1 MTFQVQTMLG
11 NTALITGTDIA
22 GNTGKTQ
29 VSTTQWEELKQ
40 RQNFSS
46 ATADYDKAVED
57 FFAPLV
63 EAGEKIKEAAAGKL
77 QDPAEYVVFDEGT
90 EGVKAQA
97 KQIVQ
102 LNKDS
107 MILRFIEEGNTDRLV
122 WIDESNLGI
131 LAA

>member
-11 NTALITGTDIA
+11 NTALITGTDVA
-22 GNTGKTQ
+22 GNDGKTI
-29 VSTTQWEELKQ
+29 VSTSQWEELKQ
-40 RQNFSS
+40 RKDFSS
-46 ATADYDKAVED
+46 ATADYDKVVEE

-63 EAGEKIKEAAAGKL
+63 EAGEKIKAAAAGKV
-77 QDPAEYVVFDEGT
+77 QDAAEYVVIAEGT
-90 EGVKAQA
+90 EGVKAEA

-122 WIDESNLGI
+122 WIDETTLGI

>member
-122 WIDESNLGI
+122 WIDETTLGI